1 MSEYKNIVPV
11 YNALGK
17 EIMDNLPI
25 LDLKNRRGRTDYIDF
40 ITFDEMPYN
49 IMKGI
54 DCYNRPFIAFKFKVT
69 DRNNL
74 DDSSY
79 AVGTFFQRYTNDIY
93 NLAFGTCY
101 QTGLLYDKSRLHES
115 DYIILENRIKLLMD
129 NIEINDIIYNNN
141 IDDKTFWLQGNGN
154 YIITLK

>member
-1 MSEYKNIVPV
+1 MAEYKNIVPV

-25 LDLKNRRGRTDYIDF
+25 LDLKNRRGCTDYIDY
-40 ITFDEMPYN
+40 IRSDEMPYN

-69 DRNNL
+69 DKKNL

-79 AVGTFFQRYTNDIY
+79 AVGTFFQRYTDDIY

-101 QTGLLYDKSRLHES
+101 PLGLLYDKSRLNES

-141 IDDKTFWLQGNGN
+141 IDDKTFWLHGNGN